1 MKQKPPERIMIP
13 RYTHAHTRTHLN
25 KSSTTPPSPE
35 KQCTPNACRTKLQQP
50 HQNRQQCREKKN
62 RKPIL
67 ENKAPP
73 QYRIAITTTIA
84 PAPEEE
90 EEATATWVRRGTG
103 LTLLAPPILAFLRNA
118 LNDRSPIGNSCSCK
132 NNKALRKK
140 LEALAYRCCFRV
152 LFAR

>member
-1 MKQKPPERIMIP
+1 LQEEV
-13 RYTHAHTRTHLN
+13 AAA
-25 KSSTTPPSPE
+25 TP
-35 KQCTPNACRTKLQQP
+35 KKTAVKG
-50 HQNRQQCREKKN
+50 KKN

-84 PAPEEE
+84 PAPAPEEE
-90 EEATATWVRRGTG
+90 EEEEEEEETATWVRRRTG

-118 LNDRSPIGNSCSCK
+118 LNDRSPIGSSSSCK

-140 LEALAYRCCFRV
+140 LEALGCRCCFRV

>member
-1 MKQKPPERIMIP
+1 LQEEVAEATPK
-13 RYTHAHTRTHLN
+13 RTAV
-25 KSSTTPPSPE
+25 E
-35 KQCTPNACRTKLQQP
+35 G
-50 HQNRQQCREKKN
+50 KKN

-73 QYRIAITTTIA
+73 QYRITITTTIA

-90 EEATATWVRRGTG
+90 EETATWVRRRTG

-118 LNDRSPIGNSCSCK
+118 LNDRSPIGNRSSCK
-132 NNKALRKK
+132 NNKALTKK
-140 LEALAYRCCFRV
+140 LEALGCRCCFRV